1 MSGRR
6 TRAIVEQSGPLRI
19 SDRSAERLLDLLT
32 YSGWPLTID
41 ELREHGVSPPAQAIY
56 ELQLAGYEID
66 RVVDYEAGHQRVGYR
81 LRRAGTT
88 ITPSAG

>member
-6 TRAIVEQSGPLRI
+6 IRATVDESGPLGI
-19 SDRSAERLLDLLT
+19 KDRSAEHLLDLLT
-32 YSGWPLTID
+32 RSGWPLTIE

-66 RVVDYEAGHQRVGYR
+66 RVVQQEAGHQRAGYR
-81 LRRAGTT
+81 LRRAETT
-88 ITPSAG
+88 ITQSAG